1 VITDRYYINSTG
13 SSRPLRRNE
22 WRIDGRPDERGDG
35 VKCRAGLFCDK
46 NFSRV
51 VGMSDTDTHETE
63 TRSLRTPIVAV
74 LGHVDHGK
82 TSLLDKIRGST
93 VIEGEAGAITQHIG
107 ATAVPLDVV
116 SKVAGKLV
124 NPDDFDL
131 PGLLF
136 IDTPGHH
143 SFTTLRSRGGALAD
157 IAILV
162 VDVNDG
168 FQPQTVEAINIL
180 KQSQTPFIVA
190 ANKIDTTPGW
200 NPEMDAPVKKTYEAQ
215 SDRARSTLDSSLY
228 ELIGELSDAGFS
240 ADLYWRVQNFQN
252 NIGVVPVSAETG
264 EGVPDVLTVLMGLA
278 QRYMREDMEID
289 VGGPG
294 AGTVLE
300 VKEEKGFGTTLDV
313 VLYDGIIR
321 TDETIVVGGMNE
333 PIVTDVRALLKPR
346 PLAEIRTE
354 DRFEKVDSIAAA
366 AGVKIAAPN
375 LDEAMAGAPVRVVR
389 DREIEDVIE
398 EVQAELAEVEVST
411 QEEGVVVKADT
422 LGSLEAIVSTLEE
435 EEIPV
440 MRAEVGDV
448 APRDIRFA
456 TTADEQKHKT
466 ILAFNVDV
474 LADAAD
480 EAEQRDVRM
489 FDSDVIYQ
497 LIEEYE
503 EYVDEMER
511 AQQQTVLDNITRP
524 ARFRI
529 LEDHV
534 FRQNDPAV
542 VGVEVMSGTV
552 RNNSFVAKFEANEP
566 KRVGTIKGIQEQ
578 GDDVDEARAGS
589 RVSVAIDGPTVGRQI
604 DEGDELWIELPEK
617 HAKILEQELSDDIP
631 GDELEALR
639 MYLDKQRKRDP
650 FWGK

>member
-1 VITDRYYINSTG
+1 
-13 SSRPLRRNE
+13 
-22 WRIDGRPDERGDG
+22 
-35 VKCRAGLFCDK
+35 
-46 NFSRV
+46 
-51 VGMSDTDTHETE
+51 MSDTSQDE

-116 SKVAGKLV
+116 SKVAGQLV
-124 NPDDFDL
+124 DPDDFDL

-168 FQPQTVEAINIL
+168 FQPQTEEAISIL
-180 KQSQTPFIVA
+180 TQSQTPFIVA
-190 ANKIDTTPGW
+190 ANKIDTVPGW
-200 NPEMDAPVKKTYEAQ
+200 KPNENAPIQATYDAQ
-215 SDRARSTLDSSLY
+215 SDRARSKLDEQLY

-240 ADLYWRVQNFQN
+240 ADLYWRVQDFQN
-252 NIGVVPVSAETG
+252 NVGVVPVSAETG

-289 VGGPG
+289 VSGPG

-300 VKEEKGFGTTLDV
+300 VKEEKGFGTTIDV
-313 VLYDGIIR
+313 VLYDG
-321 TDETIVVGGMNE
+321 TVEADETIVVGGANE
-333 PIVTDVRALLKPR
+333 PIVTDVRALLQPR

-354 DRFEKVDSIAAA
+354 DRFEQVDSIAAA
-366 AGVKIAAPN
+366 AGLKIAAPD

-389 DREIEDVIE
+389 DREIESVIE
-398 EVQAELAEVEVST
+398 EVRAELAEVEVET
-411 QEEGVVVKADT
+411 QDEGIVVKADT
-422 LGSLEAIVSTLEE
+422 LGSLEAIVSALEE
-435 EEIPV
+435 AEIPV

-448 APRDIRFA
+448 APRDVSVA
-456 TTADEQKHKT
+456 TTASEAKHQA

-474 LADAAD
+474 LADAEDAAD
-480 EAEQRDVRM
+480 QQDVRL
-489 FDSDVIYQ
+489 FSRDVIYQ
-497 LIEEYE
+497 LVEEYDEYIEEL
-503 EYVDEMER
+503 ER

-524 ARFRI
+524 ARFQI
-529 LEDHV
+529 LQDHV

-542 VGVEVMSGTV
+542 VGVEVLAGTL
-552 RNNSFVAKFEANEP
+552 RKNANVAKFDGNEP
-566 KRVGTIKGIQEQ
+566 VRVGNVKGIQEQ
-578 GDDVDEARAGS
+578 GDDVDEARSGN

-604 DEGDELWIELPEK
+604 EEGDELWIELPEK
-617 HAKILEQELSDDIP
+617 HAKILEQELDDDIP
-631 GDELEALR
+631 VDELEALQ